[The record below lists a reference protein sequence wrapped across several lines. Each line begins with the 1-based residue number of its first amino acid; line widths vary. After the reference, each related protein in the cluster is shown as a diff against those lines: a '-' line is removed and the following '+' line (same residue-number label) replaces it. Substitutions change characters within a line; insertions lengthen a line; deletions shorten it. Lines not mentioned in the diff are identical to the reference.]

1 MLSVITHPWVCSSSE
16 PGLSRSLQWLQRPSR
31 ITAVLGTD
39 AVLECSVSGYPTPSF
54 QWRRGEE
61 LIQSWCVFLFCYST
75 NGESSQ
81 ASPKKESSDFLWCF
95 FSWKPPY
102 PPQTPAPSSH
112 FHFLCRNKKYSLLAG
127 SNLIIRS
134 VTDDDSGSYSC
145 TAANKNENISSQ
157 TELSVL
163 GEKNMTF
170 LLLLISPPNFGP
182 FCNTKRRM
190 LKERYKRNV
199 TWWRFVDHINYGT
212 IPWFLSKLKVH
223 SHRLVTNKRWRKIS
237 QKSPHDIK
245 NIKP

>member
-1 MLSVITHPWVCSSSE
+1 MPCWNVLSLVTLRQASSGEEEKNWSRAGVCS
-16 PGLSRSLQWLQRPSR
+16 
-31 ITAVLGTD
+31 
-39 AVLECSVSGYPTPSF
+39 CSVTV
-54 QWRRGEE
+54 Q
-61 LIQSWCVFLFCYST
+61 T
-75 NGESSQ
+75 ESSQ

-223 SHRLVTNKRWRKIS
+223 SHRLVTNKRWLKIS
-237 QKSPHDIK
+237 QKSPHGIK
-245 NIKP
+245 NIKS